1 MGFRCTDVSL
11 IPHVNEMLGLDVD
24 TRELDVQSMNTFV
37 HSHAPVGTSAAYPWI
52 ATTAASNVRL
62 HPPCEYADLAGVVR
76 STLGEFVPGVEQR
89 HVSIVH
95 ATADRSFFVVAWQ
108 LATAHMASLAAA
120 TETGRSQAN
129 SGSNSAVA
137 AANSSV
143 AARAAQ
149 ALARVS

>member
-1 MGFRCTDVSL
+1 VGVRCTEAALVH
-11 IPHVNEMLGLDVD
+11 HVNDMLGMDEDV
-24 TRELDVQSMNTFV
+24 RELDVDHMLSFV
-37 HSHAPVGTSAAYPWI
+37 HAHSPVATGAVCPWI
-52 ATTAASNVRL
+52 STGAASNVRL

-108 LATAHMASLAAA
+108 LATAHMASLSAA
-120 TETGRSQAN
+120 TEAGRSQAN